1 MEVHHPHHPT
11 HKKKW
16 AEYIIEF
23 VMLFAAVSMG
33 FIAENVRE
41 KHVENERSEELMQ
54 AFIMDVKENQKQL
67 DSLIINNKRIS
78 YYYDSLTYDH
88 GFGKKKVELKQ
99 LSEMLDIWMYRFNNK
114 KIIFEQMKST
124 GALRYIK
131 DKEIL
136 NAMLRYEESASL
148 VEIRSMEVE
157 TNQFNNEFK
166 PAISALLPLSFF
178 EYMSDDDLKNI
189 SRIDST
195 VNPWRYKNYKIY
207 SSEIK
212 KELENTILTNLQMK
226 LLAKT
231 WYRRQ
236 ERIWISLKYQI
247 QLKEKGEE
255 LLKLIETKYHQ

>member
-1 MEVHHPHHPT
+1 
-11 HKKKW
+11 
-16 AEYIIEF
+16 
-23 VMLFAAVSMG
+23 MLFAAVSMG
-33 FIAENVRE
+33 FIAENIRE
-41 KHVENERSEELMQ
+41 KYTENERSEELMQ

-67 DSLIINNKRIS
+67 ESLIVNNKRIS
-78 YYYDSLTYDH
+78 YYYDSLTFDH
-88 GFGKKKVELKQ
+88 GFGKKKVELKR
-99 LSEMLDIWMYRFNNK
+99 LSEMIDLVVYRFNNK
-114 KIIFEQMKST
+114 KIIFEQMKNT

-148 VEIRSMEVE
+148 VEIRSMENE
-157 TNQFNNEFK
+157 TNQYNNEFR
-166 PAISALLPLSFF
+166 PAISEILPLSFF
-178 EYMSDDDLKNI
+178 EYISDNDLKNI

-226 LLAKT
+226 LLAKA

-236 ERIWISLKYQI
+236 ERIWISLKFQI
-247 QLKEKGEE
+247 QLEEKGDE